1 MYNRGCGAR
10 RYHLTTLGRFLLV
23 SLPLLLV
30 LMGLFSYGV
39 EALGFAPSTSELAVL
54 GLERSEPLPPQLRLG
69 GWLVETLALTAL
81 FLLIQGKS
89 GAWWLDGL
97 VAAAIAWVFRGPVL
111 VLSVVSVSRLGSD
124 PWWPMSLHWLVLY
137 ALCGLALA
145 ISARALGVRR

>member
-1 MYNRGCGAR
+1 MYNRGCVAR
-10 RYHLTTLGRFLLV
+10 GYHLTALGRFLVV

-39 EALGFAPSTSELAVL
+39 EALGLAPSTSSLAVL
-54 GLERSEPLPPQLRLG
+54 GLERTEPLPPARLFG
-69 GWLVETLALTAL
+69 GWLVESLALTAL

-97 VAAAIAWVFRGPVL
+97 VAAAIGWVFRGPVL
-111 VLSVVSVSRLGSD
+111 VLSVVSMSRLGSD
-124 PWWPMSLHWLVLY
+124 PWWPMSLRWLALY

-145 ISARALGVRR
+145 VTARAFGVRR